1 MANDEEKTTV
11 ETNESGGDDGDKAKK
26 SGGSKKLILF
36 GGIGLVA
43 VVIGVVLA
51 LFVLRPMMAGSGEGG
66 DTTSE
71 VSSAEHGKDKA
82 KAKKAKKEKKEK
94 KKKEKKKHGGEG
106 EGESL
111 ICTIKDIVINPA
123 GTGGSRFLSV
133 SFGFELDSPEAKAE
147 FEAREPAI
155 RDALITI
162 LSSKTVAQLTD
173 VKQKEIMRYQI
184 KKRIEKLL
192 DSEELAG
199 VYYTDFVLQ

>member
-11 ETNESGGDDGDKAKK
+11 ETNDSGGNDGDKAKK

-36 GGIGLVA
+36 GGIGVVA
-43 VVIGVVLA
+43 VIIGIALA

-71 VSSAEHGKDKA
+71 VSSADHGKDSA
-82 KAKKAKKEKKEK
+82 KAEKAKKEK
-94 KKKEKKKHGGEG
+94 KKKEKKKRGGEG

-184 KKRIEKLL
+184 KRRVEKLL